1 MKSEKREK
9 EERKSKNENT
19 RLRRWG
25 RENLTVLPYLRTYFR
40 GLNAIRKSCFETP
53 HTASCVTRTVLD
65 RLCSD
70 AGSSGTLRRKKLLF
84 VVTRLYCCRCCLS
97 KKRSPHTTCNPTWV
111 LCHEH
116 VNEMFGFLWITL
128 AANSQKFVSFL
139 TQSSHASQN
148 EWKARRLCEKAPVF
162 VLTRITFVFHRAGTL
177 ENFCTRL
184 DSFLMEGWQ
193 CDVKVNRE

>member
-1 MKSEKREK
+1 MHFSKMHFSARSFNEVGKTGK

-70 AGSSGTLRRKKLLF
+70 AGSSGTLRRKMLLF
-84 VVTRLYCCRCCLS
+84 VVTRFYCCWGCLS
-97 KKRSPHTTCNPTWV
+97 KKRFQHMTCNPTWV

-116 VNEMFGFLWITL
+116 VNEMFGFLWITHWECRTTVNL
-128 AANSQKFVSFL
+128 PGPGFPPGQGKQQWRNCCDKNANETTSL
-139 TQSSHASQN
+139 
-148 EWKARRLCEKAPVF
+148 L
-162 VLTRITFVFHRAGTL
+162 
-177 ENFCTRL
+177 
-184 DSFLMEGWQ
+184 
-193 CDVKVNRE
+193 

>member
-1 MKSEKREK
+1 MEPNIFSFFSFFSFFGFSENFQFPDSMTSEKREK

-40 GLNAIRKSCFETP
+40 GLNAIRKSCFETL

-70 AGSSGTLRRKKLLF
+70 AGSSGTLRRKMLLF
-84 VVTRLYCCRCCLS
+84 VVTRFYCCLGCLS

-111 LCHEH
+111 LRHEH
-116 VNEMFGFLWITL
+116 VNEMFGFLPH
-128 AANSQKFVSFL
+128 QK
-139 TQSSHASQN
+139 
-148 EWKARRLCEKAPVF
+148 K
-162 VLTRITFVFHRAGTL
+162 
-177 ENFCTRL
+177 
-184 DSFLMEGWQ
+184 
-193 CDVKVNRE
+193 